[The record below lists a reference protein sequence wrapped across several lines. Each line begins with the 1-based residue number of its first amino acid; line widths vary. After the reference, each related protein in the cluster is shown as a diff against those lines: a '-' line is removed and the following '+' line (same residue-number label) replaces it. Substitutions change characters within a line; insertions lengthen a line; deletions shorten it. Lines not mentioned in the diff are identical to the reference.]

1 MKKYDNY
8 KIKIED
14 ILKGESGKIT
24 LTKKI
29 VKRNS
34 YVFSV
39 GEPQYLQSSIIFEN
53 DIEEELGMSAGTS
66 SKPFIAL
73 REVSDDNFIIPS
85 VFEGKIR
92 KIYEWN

>member
-14 ILKGESGKIT
+14 ILKDESGKIT

-53 DIEEELGMSAGTS
+53 DEITVFEEG
-66 SKPFIAL
+66 
-73 REVSDDNFIIPS
+73 VS
-85 VFEGKIR
+85 EGKIKLVR
-92 KIYEWN
+92 EIFEIL

>member
-53 DIEEELGMSAGTS
+53 DE
-66 SKPFIAL
+66 
-73 REVSDDNFIIPS
+73 II
-85 VFEGKIR
+85 
-92 KIYEWN
+92 

>member
-53 DIEEELGMSAGTS
+53 DEITVFEEG
-66 SKPFIAL
+66 
-73 REVSDDNFIIPS
+73 VS
-85 VFEGKIR
+85 EGKIKLVR
-92 KIYEWN
+92 EIFEIL

>member
-1 MKKYDNY
+1 MKKYDNC

-53 DIEEELGMSAGTS
+53 DEITVFEEG
-66 SKPFIAL
+66 
-73 REVSDDNFIIPS
+73 VS
-85 VFEGKIR
+85 EGKIKLVR
-92 KIYEWN
+92 EIFEIL